1 MKACLHIAVAVA
13 AAVVLSGAEP
23 SLGADSKSS
32 VDAIRHELLQ
42 LPYYGVFDFL
52 AFSYDKGTVTLA
64 GYAYHGTLK
73 HDATRAAKR
82 ASGVDQVIDK
92 VEQLPV
98 SQNDDELR
106 WKTYYAIYRDP
117 FLARYAPGG
126 GVLWGHRHSFDD
138 GFHAMSLRRFPGMEP
153 LGDYPLH
160 IIVKRGTITLLGVLD
175 SEADKTVAGVRARE
189 VAGSFGVENE
199 LVVENPRGAMNRC
212 GAGTNTC
219 RRLHD
224 LQVGYS
230 RYFENVKSCA
240 FWGTWQLK
248 HCFTGSVAIG
258 FVESPPAHAWNP
270 QPPVDA
276 YFFESLTMS
285 VMALRVVPSR

>member
-1 MKACLHIAVAVA
+1 MKACLHIAAAVA

-82 ASGVDQVIDK
+82 APGVDQVIDK

-98 SQNDDELR
+98 SKNDDELR

-126 GVLWGHRHSFDD
+126 GVLWGHRHPFDD
-138 GFHAMSLRRFPGMEP
+138 GLHAMSVRRFPGMEP

-160 IIVKRGTITLLGVLD
+160 IIVRRGTITLLGVLD
-175 SEADKTVAGVRARE
+175 SEADKTIAGVRARE

-199 LVVENPRGAMNRC
+199 LVVENPRGR
-212 GAGTNTC
+212 
-219 RRLHD
+219 
-224 LQVGYS
+224 
-230 RYFENVKSCA
+230 
-240 FWGTWQLK
+240 
-248 HCFTGSVAIG
+248 
-258 FVESPPAHAWNP
+258 
-270 QPPVDA
+270 
-276 YFFESLTMS
+276 
-285 VMALRVVPSR
+285 